1 MATKGGIRWVSV
13 CIAAAAF
20 AGRAPGDA
28 LSDVLSRMDK
38 SAQTF
43 ESMSAN
49 ITQLTHTAVIDEN
62 DQQSGSVRLKRASG
76 GVLGFVQFTSPQPL
90 VVAFR
95 NRKVEKYYPKTNV
108 VEEYDVD
115 KYGEQ
120 LDQFILLG
128 FGASGKDL
136 QKNYRIR
143 LVDAE
148 PLAGKPATHIELIPK
163 SKEALEYLKRAELWI
178 PDDAAYPLQEK
189 LWKNADDYVLINYSN
204 VKLNPPLTDKDFELR
219 LPPGVKRITPGK

>member
-1 MATKGGIRWVSV
+1 MSV

-143 LVDAE
+143 LVDSE

-163 SKEALEYLKRAELWI
+163 SK
-178 PDDAAYPLQEK
+178 
-189 LWKNADDYVLINYSN
+189 
-204 VKLNPPLTDKDFELR
+204 
-219 LPPGVKRITPGK
+219 

>member
-62 DQQSGSVRLKRASG
+62 DQQSG
-76 GVLGFVQFTSPQPL
+76 
-90 VVAFR
+90 
-95 NRKVEKYYPKTNV
+95 
-108 VEEYDVD
+108 
-115 KYGEQ
+115 
-120 LDQFILLG
+120 
-128 FGASGKDL
+128 
-136 QKNYRIR
+136 
-143 LVDAE
+143 
-148 PLAGKPATHIELIPK
+148 
-163 SKEALEYLKRAELWI
+163 
-178 PDDAAYPLQEK
+178 
-189 LWKNADDYVLINYSN
+189 
-204 VKLNPPLTDKDFELR
+204 
-219 LPPGVKRITPGK
+219 

>member
-1 MATKGGIRWVSV
+1 VSV

>member
-1 MATKGGIRWVSV
+1 MSV

>member
-1 MATKGGIRWVSV
+1 MISKAVTRSLGVCFAT
-13 CIAAAAF
+13 IALTANASADTL
-20 AGRAPGDA
+20 A
-28 LSDVLSRMDK
+28 DVLSRMDK

-43 ESMSAN
+43 QSMSAD

-62 DQQSGSVRLKRASG
+62 DRQSGWVRLKRASG

-90 VVAFR
+90 IVAFH
-95 NRKVEKYYPKTNV
+95 NRKVEKYYPKTKV

-128 FGASGKDL
+128 FGTSGKDL
-136 QKNYRIR
+136 QRDYKIR
-143 LVDAE
+143 LLGAE
-148 PLAGKPATHIELIPK
+148 PVAGKPATHIELTPK

-189 LWKNADDYVLINYSN
+189 LWKNADDYVLINYSD
-204 VKLNPPLTDKDFELR
+204 VKLNPPLSDKDFELR